1 MNDESRKYSYKDI
14 SEKYGI
20 KTETLVNRARARKL
34 PLVYITTKEGRVRIF
49 TLEEVQK
56 IIELKRTGRP
66 NKISKDTPCP
76 CSTNAVEKKNDYWK
90 LSIFNGE
97 RWRVIMCCLSLA
109 EATVFKRGIESV
121 GYMVNISQHV
131 RS

>member
-20 KTETLVNRARARKL
+20 KTGTLANRAMARKL
-34 PLVYITTKEGRVRIF
+34 PLNYVATKEGRERVF

-66 NKISKDTPCP
+66 SKISKDTPCP

-90 LSIFNGE
+90 LSIFNGKY
-97 RWRVIMCCLSLA
+97 WRVIMCCLSLA

-121 GYMVNISQHV
+121 GYIVRISQHT

>member
-20 KTETLVNRARARKL
+20 KTGTLANRAMARKL
-34 PLVYITTKEGRVRIF
+34 PLNYVATKEGRERVF

-56 IIELKRTGRP
+56 IIELKRIGRP

-76 CSTNAVEKKNDYWK
+76 CPASAVEKKNDYWK
-90 LSIFNGE
+90 LSIFNGKF
-97 RWRVIMCCLSLA
+97 WRVIMCCLSLA
-109 EATVFKRGIESV
+109 EATLFKRGIESV
-121 GYMVNISQHV
+121 GYMVNISQHT

>member
-20 KTETLVNRARARKL
+20 KTETLNRRAMRRDL
-34 PLVYITTKEGRVRIF
+34 PLNYVITKVGRERVF
-49 TLEEVQK
+49 TAEEVKQIIQK
-56 IIELKRTGRP
+56 QKTGRP
-66 NKISKDTPCP
+66 SKISKDTPCP

-90 LSIFNGE
+90 LSIFNGKF
-97 RWRVIMCCLSLA
+97 WRVIMCCLSLA

>member
-20 KTETLVNRARARKL
+20 KTGTLANRAMARKL
-34 PLVYITTKEGRVRIF
+34 PLNYVATKEGRERVF
-49 TLEEVQK
+49 TAEEVKQIIQK
-56 IIELKRTGRP
+56 QKTGRP
-66 NKISKDTPCP
+66 SKISKDTPCP

-90 LSIFNGE
+90 LSIFNGKF
-97 RWRVIMCCLSLA
+97 WRVIMCCLSLA